1 MMGMQEAVDL
11 YGSLGATG
19 IICCVFLYLVMN
31 LVRENKGQTAS
42 IDEIQQDIARVQ
54 SELTNTMNIC
64 IKLIDSI
71 NDFKDDI
78 NDKMDRRHERLNESI
93 DDLEKSVNYMQ
104 GRLNGK

>member
-1 MMGMQEAVDL
+1 MGMQEAVDL

-19 IICCVFLYLVMN
+19 IISCVFLYLVTN
-31 LVRENKGQTAS
+31 LVKENKAQTNA
-42 IDEIQQDIARVQ
+42 IDEIQTDLAKAQT
-54 SELTNTMNIC
+54 ELTNTMNIC

-71 NDFKDDI
+71 NAFKHDI